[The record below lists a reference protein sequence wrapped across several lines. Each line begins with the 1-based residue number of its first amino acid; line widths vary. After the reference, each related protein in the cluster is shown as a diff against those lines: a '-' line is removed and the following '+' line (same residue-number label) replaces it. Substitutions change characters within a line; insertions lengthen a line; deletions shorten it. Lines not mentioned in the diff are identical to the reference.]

1 MKIEKNGSFP
11 APQKNGVINK
21 KWLNW
26 RNKKK
31 KTKMW
36 VYWDP
41 GMTYLLISSSE
52 HQPTKDSNCLRFK
65 LYLVFRMEDDISITQ
80 RDLFNVFSNGS
91 LILTWLQLWKKYLK
105 NAHGINQHKRS
116 TTWNLLWRISV
127 YTNHYRQLLP
137 IYQSLSHSK
146 GSD

>member
-1 MKIEKNGSFP
+1 MVLFQRHKRMESLIKSESIEET
-11 APQKNGVINK
+11 
-21 KWLNW
+21 
-26 RNKKK
+26 KKK

-36 VYWDP
+36 VYWDS
-41 GMTYLLISSSE
+41 GMTYLLIASSE

-116 TTWNLLWRISV
+116 TTWNLLWGISV